1 MEGHLNCAIKQRS
14 CSIASNGDRAHPIFD
29 SMKNFLSAGAICLCS
44 TVVCGQFADERIIA
58 PLERVGDRLA
68 GDVDGDGL
76 NDLVICG
83 NEGPIFLYRGAG
95 NGAFLPPETIGL
107 HGYYAEEQSGL
118 VDVDGDLDLDVLYHD
133 GFDAMRL
140 LRNDGSGG
148 FAPAEDLF
156 LLYSFVNDAMELA
169 DLDGDADVDIIF
181 SIDSNN
187 DDRIVWYANDGSG
200 AFTSMG
206 TVALSTNGCRWVRSA
221 DLDGDGDVDLISSRA
236 SDGKILRYDNNG
248 SGSFSAATLLTSG
261 ALNDVERCRT
271 ADLNMDGREDI
282 CFNDGSDHVRLVL
295 SDTSG
300 FQAPVL
306 LYSRQGI
313 PPIGD
318 IRLADMDANGTT
330 DVVFGGGALIG
341 YFNNPGN
348 ASFSIIPDTL
358 VRFPRSS
365 AGTSFI
371 TSDLNNNG
379 VQDIVL
385 RANNTLVYFQDQA
398 GAPMQGLEVVS
409 RGMNETNLLMADLD
423 LDGDPDAL
431 AVESYLSDAGGSIIL
446 AAFNDGTG
454 IFTRPDTLVD
464 HDLDLGW
471 VRPPWQVH
479 DMDDD
484 GDPDIL
490 FMDVRDDATS
500 NLNWLVNNGTG
511 YYDSLVVL
519 LEGPEAFE
527 LTDLDMDGQEDLIA
541 ISTSTGS
548 ETGWYRGL
556 GAGAFSNFNSLG
568 VGLFGNDV
576 TTADPDNDGDLD
588 IMTTSGSGQFV
599 VVRIHENQGG
609 GVFSL
614 LPGLFTT
621 NYGDELHLVDLDGD
635 ALSDVL
641 VTTIFDNGIT
651 WFKNMGGL
659 QFQFEANILNANDLD
674 PVLADMD
681 ADGDTDILFTMA
693 ASQGIHWIQNLGAG
707 NFATATEVV
716 AVHGIPSGVSIVD
729 VDGNGLLD
737 LAYSLLP
744 DSTSGA
750 FAYTQGWIG
759 GTGIVLSATAIAP
772 NEATIYPLPL
782 AHSAT
787 IQLKVPLGSN
797 EQLVVTDG
805 TGRVVRI
812 LHGAGSDRIVLERGD
827 LVAGVYLIHKRS
839 AKDEVCVGRVVV
851 E

>member
-1 MEGHLNCAIKQRS
+1 
-14 CSIASNGDRAHPIFD
+14 
-29 SMKNFLSAGAICLCS
+29 MKNFLPTAALWLSSAA
-44 TVVCGQFADERIIA
+44 VCGQFADERIIA

-68 GDVDGDGL
+68 GDVDGDGF
-76 NDLVICG
+76 NDLVTCG

-95 NGAFLPPETIGL
+95 NGDFLPPETIGL
-107 HGYYAEEQSGL
+107 HGYYALEQSGL
-118 VDVDGDLDLDVLYHD
+118 VDVDGDLDLDVLYLD

-156 LLYSFVNDAMELA
+156 PLWSFVNDAMELD
-169 DLDGDADVDIIF
+169 DLDGDDDVDIIL
-181 SIDSNN
+181 SIDANN

-206 TVALSTNGCRWVRSA
+206 MVASSTIGCRWVRSA
-221 DLDGDGDVDLISSRA
+221 DLDGDGDVDLISSRTT
-236 SDGKILRYDNNG
+236 DGKILRYDNNG
-248 SGSFSAATLLTSG
+248 SGSFSAATLLVSG
-261 ALNDVERCRT
+261 ALDDVERCRT

-282 CFNDGSDHVRLVL
+282 CYNDGGDHVRLVL
-295 SDTSG
+295 SDANG

-313 PPIGD
+313 LPVGD
-318 IRLADMDANGTT
+318 IRLTDMDANGTT
-330 DVVFGGGALIG
+330 DVVFSGGVLIG

-348 ASFSIIPDTL
+348 ASFPIIPDTL

-365 AGTSFI
+365 AGTAFI

-385 RANNTLVYFQDQA
+385 KANNTLVYFPDQA
-398 GAPMQGLEVVS
+398 GAPMQGLEVIS

-431 AVESYLSDAGGSIIL
+431 AVESYLNNAGGCIIL

-464 HDLDLGW
+464 LGLDLGW
-471 VRPPWQVH
+471 VRPSWQVH

-490 FMDVRDDATS
+490 FVDVRDDATS

-527 LTDLDMDGQEDLIA
+527 LTDLDMDGQEDLLA

-556 GAGAFSNFNSLG
+556 GAGVFSDVNSLG
-568 VGLFGNDV
+568 TGLIGHDV
-576 TTADPDNDGDLD
+576 TSGDPDNDGDLD
-588 IMTTSGSGQFV
+588 IMTTSGSGQFIT
-599 VVRIHENQGG
+599 VRIRVNQGG
-609 GVFSL
+609 GAFG
-614 LPGLFTT
+614 PPQPLFTA
-621 NYGDELHLVDLDGD
+621 NYGGELHLVDLDGD

-659 QFQFEANILNANDLD
+659 QFQFEANILNADDLD
-674 PVLADMD
+674 PVLTDMD

-707 NFATATEVV
+707 DLATAAEVV
-716 AVHGIPSGVSIVD
+716 AVHGIPSGVSLAD
-729 VDGNGLLD
+729 VDGNGLVD
-737 LAYSLLP
+737 LAYSLIP
-744 DSTSGA
+744 DSTSGV

-759 GTGIVLSATAIAP
+759 GTDIFLAATANDP
-772 NEATIYPLPL
+772 NEATIFPLPL
-782 AHSAT
+782 AQRAT
-787 IQLKVPLGSN
+787 ILLKSPLGSN
-797 EQLVVTDG
+797 EQLVVIDG
-805 TGRVVRI
+805 TGRVVRT
-812 LHGAGSDRIVLERGD
+812 LHGAGSDRIELERGD
-827 LVAGVYLIHKRS
+827 MVAGVYLVQKRS
-839 AKDEVCVGRVVV
+839 AKENVCIGRVVV

>member
-1 MEGHLNCAIKQRS
+1 
-14 CSIASNGDRAHPIFD
+14 
-29 SMKNFLSAGAICLCS
+29 MKNLLVATAMCLSSAA
-44 TVVCGQFADERIIA
+44 VHGQFADERIIA
-58 PLERVGDRLA
+58 PLERVGDQLA

-76 NDLVICG
+76 IDLVICG

-95 NGAFLPPETIGL
+95 NGDFLPPETIGL
-107 HGYYAEEQSGL
+107 HGYFAQEKSGL
-118 VDVDGDLDLDVLYHD
+118 VDVDGDQDLDVLYLD

-156 LLYSFVNDAMELA
+156 PLLTLVNDAMELD
-169 DLDGDADVDIIF
+169 DLDGDDDVDIIL
-181 SIDSNN
+181 SIDGNN

-206 TVALSTNGCRWVRSA
+206 MVASSTNGCRWVRSA
-221 DLDGDGDVDLISSRA
+221 DIDGDGDIDLISSRA
-236 SDGKILRYDNNG
+236 TDGMILRYVNNG
-248 SGSFSAATLLTSG
+248 SGLFFADILLASG
-261 ALNDVERCRT
+261 AMDDVERCRT

-282 CFNDGSDHVRLVL
+282 CYNDGGDHVRLLL
-295 SDTSG
+295 SNPTG
-300 FQAPVL
+300 FQAPEL

-313 PPIGD
+313 EPIGD
-318 IRLADMDANGTT
+318 IRLSDMDANGTT
-330 DVVFGGGALIG
+330 DVVFGGGVLIG

-348 ASFSIIPDTL
+348 ASFSTIPDTL
-358 VRFPRSS
+358 VRDPRSS
-365 AGTSFI
+365 AGTAFI

-385 RANNTLVYFQDQA
+385 RANRTLVYFPDRA

-431 AVESYLSDAGGSIIL
+431 AVESYLNNAGGSIIL
-446 AAFNDGTG
+446 AAYNDGSG
-454 IFTRPDTLVD
+454 NFTRPDTLVKLD
-464 HDLDLGW
+464 LNLDLGW

-500 NLNWLVNNGTG
+500 NLNWLVNNGSG
-511 YYDSLVVL
+511 YFDSLVVL

-527 LTDLDMDGQEDLIA
+527 LVDLDMDGQEDLLA

-556 GAGAFSNFNSLG
+556 GAGVFSDVNSLG
-568 VGLFGNDV
+568 TGLVGHDV
-576 TTADPDNDGDLD
+576 TSGDPDNDGDLD
-588 IMTTSGSGQFV
+588 ILTTSGSGQFIT
-599 VVRIHENQGG
+599 VRIRVNQGG
-609 GVFSL
+609 GAFG
-614 LPGLFTT
+614 PPQPLFTA
-621 NYGDELHLVDLDGD
+621 NYGDELHLVDVDGD

-659 QFQFEANILNANDLD
+659 LFQFQANILNAD
-674 PVLADMD
+674 DMD
-681 ADGDTDILFTMA
+681 LVLTDMDGDGDTDILFTMA
-693 ASQGIHWIQNLGAG
+693 NSTGIHWIQNLGAG
-707 NFATATEVV
+707 SFATPAEV
-716 AVHGIPSGVSIVD
+716 AIVHGIPSGVSLAD
-729 VDGNGLLD
+729 VDGDGLMD
-737 LAYSLLP
+737 LAYTLIP
-744 DSTSGA
+744 DSTSGQ

-759 GTGIVLSATAIAP
+759 GTGLPLSTRTTAP
-772 NEATIYPLPL
+772 NAAAIFPLPL
-782 AHSAT
+782 AQRAT
-787 IQLKVPLGSN
+787 IVLDAPLSSH
-797 EQLVVTDG
+797 EQLVLIDGAGRMVRSMGG
-805 TGRVVRI
+805 TGSERI
-812 LHGAGSDRIVLERGD
+812 ELERGG
-827 LVAGVYLIHKRS
+827 LVAGVYTVHKRS
-839 AKDEVCVGRVVV
+839 ANDDVCIGRVVV